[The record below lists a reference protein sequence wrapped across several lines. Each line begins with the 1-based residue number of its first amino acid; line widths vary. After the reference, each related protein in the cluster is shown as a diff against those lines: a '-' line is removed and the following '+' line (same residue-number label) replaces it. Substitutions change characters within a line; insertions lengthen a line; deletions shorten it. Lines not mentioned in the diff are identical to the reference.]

1 MGLAPK
7 TLKQILETVAVL
19 QAMGKTILLV
29 EQNVR
34 SGLSIATRGVVM
46 ESGQVRL
53 IGTSAHILSNPEVS
67 HLYLG
72 GTLSGA

>member
-1 MGLAPK
+1 MHG
-7 TLKQILETVAVL
+7 T
-19 QAMGKTILLV
+19 GRTILLV

-34 SGLSIATRGVVM
+34 TGLGISTRGIVM
-46 ESGQVRL
+46 ESGRVRL
-53 IGTSAHILSNPEVS
+53 EGTHQEILDNPQIS

>member
-1 MGLAPK
+1 MTFKLV
-7 TLKQILETVAVL
+7 IETVR
-19 QAMGKTILLV
+19 AMQRDGRTIVLV

-34 SGLSIATRGVVM
+34 TGLSLSTHGVVM
-46 ESGQVRL
+46 EGGRVRL
-53 IGTSAHILSNPEVS
+53 EGAHTDILNNPEIG